1 MSELVDQ
8 LCEPEWVLVLEV
20 FLAGI
25 LLGMVAVYYLF
36 VRQKMGGG
44 DK

>member
-1 MSELVDQ
+1 MSDLVDQ

-25 LLGMVAVYYLF
+25 LLGMLATFWLYVN
-36 VRQKMGGG
+36 RKIKDG
-44 DK
+44 DG